1 MNTTDFFQLHDEP
14 NWSNVMNGDPWAD
27 DATMSSSVFNLG
39 LMKDLRQGQI
49 DGRSDLEVAIAL
61 AELLHDD
68 LRHYGTDSQQQL
80 DDQETAAAITALA
93 AVTRRLG
100 IRFSLPFR
108 NQTGFRSY
116 WLRNNG
122 SGSWEARRAMLDSL
136 FDPLHQQLIEMENR
150 SFEALARPVSPREA
164 TGWPMVDEEIR
175 ELRRRF
181 QTSQTPQDYRDVGNH
196 CIGVLE
202 ALSRTV
208 YDPTKHQRPGEDVP
222 PVDKTKQRL
231 GRYVEESLGGA
242 DNFELRG
249 LVTKAVEFAQKVKHD
264 LPSRRDAGIAADS
277 VILLA
282 NILKRLEEEF

>member
-1 MNTTDFFQLHDEP
+1 
-14 NWSNVMNGDPWAD
+14 MNGDPWAD
-27 DATMSSSVFNLG
+27 DATRSSSVFNIG
-39 LMKDLRQGQI
+39 LMKDLRHGPI

-68 LRHYGTDSQQQL
+68 LQHYGTDAQQQL
-80 DDQETAAAITALA
+80 DDQETAAAITALQ
-93 AVTRRLG
+93 AVAIRLG
-100 IRFSLPFR
+100 VRFSLPFR

-116 WLRNNG
+116 WLNNNG
-122 SGSWEARRAMLDSL
+122 SGSWQARRTMLDSW

-150 SFEALARPVSPREA
+150 SFEALVHPVSPRQA

-181 QTSQTPQDYRDVGNH
+181 QTAQTPQDYRDVGIH
-196 CIGVLE
+196 CVGVLE

-208 YDPTKHQRPGEDVP
+208 YDPAKHLRPGEDVP

-231 GRYVEESLGGA
+231 GRYVEDSLGGA
-242 DNFELRG
+242 TNVELRG
-249 LVTKAVEFAQKVKHD
+249 LVTKAIEFAQKVKHD
-264 LPSRRDAGIAADS
+264 LPSRREAGIAADS

-282 NILKRLEEEF
+282 NILKRLEQEF